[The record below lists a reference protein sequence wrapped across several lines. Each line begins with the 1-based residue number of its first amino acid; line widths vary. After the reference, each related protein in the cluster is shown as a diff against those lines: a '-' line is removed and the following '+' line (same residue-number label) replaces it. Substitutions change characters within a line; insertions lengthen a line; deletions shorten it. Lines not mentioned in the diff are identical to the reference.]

1 MRKNSLLSGL
11 TLMLAEGSLEIP
23 ALISAYILELPEMA
37 EKYVKIAQDSA
48 EKFKKIADE
57 YEKFQGDQDYDD
69 WRQYFQEVSNDLL
82 REAGDTEHLVSMF
95 GRISQIAK
103 ELGRCATAGEA
114 PAESGEGE
122 APAEEAPAEGD
133 AAEAPAEEAPAE
145 GEAAEAPAEGEATTE
160 NSAGV
165 SEGAVC
171 FGNSFNK
178 IQETKKDPEKLK
190 MVMEECQKISDLF
203 KKCSE
208 SEGDWAT
215 YYGDWYRISC
225 DPSWRHNQLKYELIR
240 DHHSAMSEYFG
251 ELATKINPEAAPT
264 GIWTRPATY

>member
-37 EKYVKIAQDSA
+37 EKYVKIARNSA

-57 YEKFQGDQDYDD
+57 YEKCQGDQDYDD
-69 WRQYFQEVSNDLL
+69 WRMYFQEVSDDLL

-103 ELGRCATAGEA
+103 ELGRCATVGEA
-114 PAESGEGE
+114 SGEDGGTTEGESEE
-122 APAEEAPAEGD
+122 APAEEIPAEASAD
-133 AAEAPAEEAPAE
+133 
-145 GEAAEAPAEGEATTE
+145 GEATTE
-160 NSAGV
+160 SSAGV

-190 MVMEECQKISDLF
+190 MVIEECQKISDLF

-208 SEGDWAT
+208 SEGDWAI
-215 YYGDWYRISC
+215 YYGDWYKISC

-240 DHHSAMSEYFG
+240 DHHAAMSEYFG

-264 GIWTRPATY
+264 EGENAESSAEEAAAEGEAAAE